1 MYLTILR
8 SYEVLIL
15 VSAIDENES
24 ILQNLVEYDIG
35 WHVKKRDV
43 VIFAHQNSWNVSIN
57 FRKRSIRIQAF
68 VQFSRILN
76 LFT

>member
-24 ILQNLVEYDIG
+24 ILQNLVEYDTG
-35 WHVKKRDV
+35 WHVKKREV
-43 VIFAHQNSWNVSIN
+43 VIFAHQNSWNASIT
-57 FRKRSIRIQAF
+57 
-68 VQFSRILN
+68 VQRILKPG
-76 LFT
+76 L